1 MILAETVL
9 PFHLAYS
16 LNRPQRL
23 EMLFVTHETVSR
35 DAIPTTTGT
44 PPKRWDSRDV
54 LCRRGTCQ
62 PDVVS

>member
-23 EMLFVTHETVSR
+23 EMSFATHATVSR
-35 DAIPTTTGT
+35 AAIPTNHGNTAEEVGLQGC
-44 PPKRWDSRDV
+44 PVQERNLPA
-54 LCRRGTCQ
+54 
-62 PDVVS
+62 